1 LLGVLILPLPKILL
15 MDFGT
20 VPKTWYFCFQFINI
34 SKQSYFHMC
43 NEFSVISWR
52 EQVTFDQM
60 RMMSA
65 WNYTNT
71 LSKTRSSALRHIIVI
86 PSEPILA
93 LAT

>member
-1 LLGVLILPLPKILL
+1 
-15 MDFGT
+15 
-20 VPKTWYFCFQFINI
+20 
-34 SKQSYFHMC
+34 MC